1 MTTNSNG
8 SLNSGTEA
16 DSPKR
21 VRRPQR
27 GVRTLIVLVA
37 CCAVILW
44 AWRYLSENYDPLFV
58 ESRSLQKQAIGLL
71 GSSKPAER
79 LAAIRELERPRAAD
93 SSTAVPPLIG
103 ALEDPVTEV
112 RVAAAEA
119 LGSIGFGLVKQGS
132 GGETIREAA
141 TALIRCLKDPEPA
154 VRGAA
159 AKTLGS
165 IGPSVLKSG
174 PGGETIRE
182 SATAL
187 IRCLKDP
194 EPGVRAAAATSL
206 GEIASPRLASMAT
219 PPIDLEDVMDALV
232 ETLGDRDAKVRL
244 AVIKALASHALESGD
259 PPKALAEGLK
269 DESAENRAAVV
280 SGLNLFRRGL
290 DPWVPLLLRL
300 AERDPDPSVRQQCF
314 ITLNYAFKPPAIT
327 AAVVPALTASL
338 RSEGAKVRSHVATL
352 LSVFGAD
359 ARAAIPELLRTLNEP
374 LDPQVASVSGPFAT
388 VDPASAAASALGR
401 IAPGSAEA
409 KEVIAALI
417 EVARS
422 GPLKRRGWAAYA
434 LGEFGPAAEEAVPV
448 LIKAI
453 NDAAPDDKF
462 EHEASAALAL
472 GKIAPDTPS
481 ADQAVA
487 ALLPVLQSEVWF
499 SRMNAIEALRR
510 FGPKAAAA
518 IPRLRALKNDRNV
531 EIRDAAAKALR
542 TIENESVP

>member
-1 MTTNSNG
+1 MSTDSDG
-8 SLNSGTEA
+8 SLNSGA
-16 DSPKR
+16 DGPKP
-21 VRRPQR
+21 VRRTQS

-44 AWRYLSENYDPLFV
+44 AWRYLSENYDPLLV

-71 GSSKPAER
+71 RSSKPAER
-79 LAAIRELERPRAAD
+79 LAAIRELERPRSAD
-93 SSTAVPPLIG
+93 SSTAVAPLIG

-119 LGSIGFGLVKQGS
+119 LGSIGFGLVKEGS

-141 TALIRCLKDPEPA
+141 TALIRSLKDPEPA

-165 IGPSVLKSG
+165 IGPSVVKSG
-174 PGGETIRE
+174 SGGETIRD

-194 EPGVRAAAATSL
+194 KPGVRSAAATSL
-206 GEIASPRLASMAT
+206 GEIVSTRPAGTAT
-219 PPIDLEDVMDALV
+219 PLIDLEDVKDALV

-244 AVIKALASHALESGD
+244 AAIKAIASHPLESGD

-269 DESAENRAAVV
+269 DESAENRAAAIY
-280 SGLNLFRRGL
+280 GLISFRQGL
-290 DPWVPLLLRL
+290 DPWVPILLRL

-314 ITLNYAFKPPAIT
+314 TTLNYAFKPPAIT
-327 AAVVPALTASL
+327 AAVVPVLTASL
-338 RSEGAKVRSHVATL
+338 RSEDAKVRSQVASL
-352 LSVFGAD
+352 LSALGAD
-359 ARAAIPELLRTLNEP
+359 ARAAIPELLRVLNEP
-374 LDPQVASVSGPFAT
+374 LDPQVAPVEGPFVT
-388 VDPASAAASALGR
+388 FDPASAAASALGG
-401 IAPGSAEA
+401 IAPRSAEA

-453 NDAAPDDKF
+453 NDATPDDKF

-487 ALLPVLQSEVWF
+487 ALLPVLQSNVWF
-499 SRMNAIEALRR
+499 SRTNAIEALRR

-518 IPRLRALKNDRNV
+518 IPRLRALKDDRNV

-542 TIENESVP
+542 AIKGEIAP